1 MTFTLHTQNSLTPN
15 ADNYSYFESYCREVN
30 YYFQCYL
37 SEVTAAIKTQMSTT
51 ESQKRWKPNAGLV
64 PSKGDPGTEEYM
76 QIDVS

>member
-1 MTFTLHTQNSLTPN
+1 M
-15 ADNYSYFESYCREVN
+15 N